1 MTSDFNWRSVT
12 VFPVAEKVGPKRWRA
27 VAQVFR
33 RDRPDTPDCVEK
45 EFVGFGTTENSAR
58 GDAYRQAKR
67 FALSQGKPSDWQG
80 R

>member
-1 MTSDFNWRSVT
+1 ML
-12 VFPVAEKVGPKRWRA
+12 PVGQKVGPKRWRA

-33 RDRPDTPDCVEK
+33 RDRPNTPDCVEK

-58 GDAYRQAKR
+58 GDADRQAKR
-67 FALSQGKPSDWQG
+67 FVLSQGQPLDWKG